1 VSEAEE
7 ERKTKS
13 IQEELEE
20 AESLSWECYES
31 VDQSDMGQQEIN
43 QLTAQWYQFWEDE
56 LNSLLD
62 RLTDELDDETKA
74 DLLAEQQ
81 AWLQQK
87 EENVQNAGAA
97 FSGGSLQAQLEN
109 MTAEEMTRARAYTLA
124 GYLAE
129 VRGESFT
136 ISPDIQESLD
146 AVDDTS
152 IVDN

>member
-1 VSEAEE
+1 LSEE
-7 ERKTKS
+7 
-13 IQEELEE
+13 
-20 AESLSWECYES
+20 
-31 VDQSDMGQQEIN
+31 VDE
-43 QLTAQWYQFWEDE
+43 
-56 LNSLLD
+56 
-62 RLTDELDDETKA
+62 ETKA
-74 DLLAEQQ
+74 ERQEEQQ

-87 EENVQNAGAA
+87 DEAVKNAGAA

-109 MTAEEMTRARAYTLA
+109 MTAEEMTRARAYVLA

-136 ISPDIQESLD
+136 VSPEIQESLD

>member
-1 VSEAEE
+1 
-7 ERKTKS
+7 
-13 IQEELEE
+13 
-20 AESLSWECYES
+20 
-31 VDQSDMGQQEIN
+31 MGQQEIN
-43 QLTAQWYQFWEDE
+43 QLTAQWYQFWDDE
-56 LNSLLD
+56 MNFLWD
-62 RLTDELDDETKA
+62 RLSEEVDEETKA
-74 DLLAEQQ
+74 ELLEEQQ

-87 EENVQNAGAA
+87 EEKVKDAGAA

-109 MTAEEMTRARAYTLA
+109 MTAEEMTRARAYVLA

-136 ISPDIQESLD
+136 ISPEIQESIDAVD